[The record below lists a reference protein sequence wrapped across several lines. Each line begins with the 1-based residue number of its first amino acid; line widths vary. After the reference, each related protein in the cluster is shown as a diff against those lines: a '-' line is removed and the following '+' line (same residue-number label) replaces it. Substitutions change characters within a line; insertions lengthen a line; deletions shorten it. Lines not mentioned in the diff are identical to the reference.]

1 MRYALLLL
9 AVPVLMACSRVEDRN
24 IIYLF
29 KGEATTLAEFRRD
42 YENWLAQSG
51 RADSRELRRGYLEN
65 RVMEELLYRKG
76 MLEGVEYLPDVR
88 ERINDYRRRIV
99 IEKTRDMV
107 DRGLYPI
114 DDEEIKN
121 YYVEHRDE
129 FVRDR
134 LYRLYAVRTKKKER
148 AVEAYDLLA
157 TQGASVRLLSARYS
171 DDKRLADMNGD
182 WGLFSEDVM
191 DDNWR
196 EEVTGK
202 RIGDIVGPVRDGENY
217 WTVIEIAG
225 FAYKRE
231 IPLERAY
238 PLILRKLRERVGD
251 EDRRAHREKLLREYG
266 VRINENNLDW

>member
-1 MRYALLLL
+1 MRYPLLLL
-9 AVPVLMACSRVEDRN
+9 AALVLMACSRAEDRN

-29 KGEATTLAEFRRD
+29 KGEATTVAEFRRD

-51 RADSRELRRGYLEN
+51 RADSRELRHGYLES

-88 ERINDYRRRIV
+88 ERINDYRRQVV

-107 DRGLYPI
+107 DRSLYPI
-114 DDEEIKN
+114 EDEEIKN
-121 YYVEHRDE
+121 YYVERRDE

-148 AVEAYDLLA
+148 AFEAYDLLT
-157 TQGASVRLLSARYS
+157 TQGASIRLLSARYS
-171 DDKRLADMNGD
+171 DDKRLADRNGD

-191 DDNWR
+191 DEHWR
-196 EEVTGK
+196 EELSGK
-202 RIGDIVGPVRDGENY
+202 RIGDIVGPVRDSENY
-217 WTVIEIAG
+217 WIVIEIAG

-231 IPLERAY
+231 IPFERAY
-238 PLILRKLRERVGD
+238 PLILRKLRERMGGD
-251 EDRRAHREKLLREYG
+251 DRRAHREKLLREYG